1 MFLSSCTTLVSCIL
15 VPSDQFLLLLLVY
28 EKTKKKF
35 TFSCFIWLYILRASH
50 VYTIYT
56 RNFTCLLI
64 TQVRLVVRT

>member
-35 TFSCFIWLYILRASH
+35 TFSCLYGCTYCVLHMFIQFILE
-50 VYTIYT
+50 I
-56 RNFTCLLI
+56 LLAC
-64 TQVRLVVRT
+64 